1 MITRINIIL
10 QKTPLFTQK
19 PLRVF
24 SLLTAFLF
32 LIGLVMIIIKI
43 GSFPNSLVLHFD
55 AFRGID
61 KLGIPSDAWVLWGI
75 GFAISAMNGFL
86 SHRLFNR
93 ERTLSFFF
101 GSINIFIGLII
112 VIALATLVHIN

>member
-1 MITRINIIL
+1 MNILL

-32 LIGLVMIIIKI
+32 LVGFVIIIVSI
-43 GSFPNSLVLHFD
+43 GNFPSTLVLHFD

-61 KLGIPSDAWVLWGI
+61 KLGIPTDVWVLWGI
-75 GFAISAMNGFL
+75 GFAIVLMNSLL
-86 SHRLFNR
+86 SHRLFDR
-93 ERTLSFFF
+93 ERTLSFLFAAV
-101 GSINIFIGLII
+101 NVFIGLLI